1 MASRKDIETTYSYMD
16 EFWRLC
22 IGDCADITCAMYNGN
37 YNQTLEQAQ
46 ICKHHYILKNIQF
59 KPGNRVLD
67 IGCGWGGLL
76 RTIKSNGG
84 DGLGLTLS
92 TRQQRSCL
100 KLGFNVYL
108 LDWKDVNT
116 SQFPKFDSIVSV
128 GAFEHFCSEDEWREG
143 KQVMVYKEF
152 FKTCNNLLSYG
163 RRLFLQTMLWGRKA
177 PIDKNRISLQAE
189 RGSDEYILALLR
201 KFYPGS
207 WLPLGISQIVEC
219 AQPYFQLISTSNG
232 RKDYIET
239 MHQWDKKLGKFNT
252 GKFLAFIKSIPYL
265 ILDKDIFYKLEV
277 IRNSYNR
284 ECFVRELFDHER
296 IVLEKC

>member
-1 MASRKDIETTYSYMD
+1 MASRKDIETTYNYMD

-22 IGDCADITCAMYNGN
+22 IGDYADISCAMYNGN
-37 YNQTLEQAQ
+37 YNRTLEQAQ

-67 IGCGWGGLL
+67 IGCGWGGFLK
-76 RTIKSNGG
+76 TIKSNGG

-92 TRQQRSCL
+92 TRQQRNCV
-100 KLGFNVYL
+100 KLGLNVYL

-128 GAFEHFCSEDEWREG
+128 GAFEHFCSEDEWRGDKHE
-143 KQVMVYKEF
+143 MIYKEF
-152 FKTCNNLLSYG
+152 FKTCNKLLSYG

-177 PIDKNRISLQAE
+177 TIDKNRISLQAE
-189 RGSDEYILALLR
+189 RGSDEYIIALLR

-219 AQPYFQLISTSNG
+219 AQPYFQLISTNNG

-239 MHQWDKKLGKFNT
+239 MHQWEKKLGKFNK
-252 GKFLAFIKSIPYL
+252 GKFLAFIKSIPNL

-277 IRNSYNR
+277 ISNNYNR